1 MAGFAEYNHGQPW
14 PTLNYFDENLKQ
26 GRQIQ
31 ENEKKENWIKIE
43 TWSKAGKRPLLLDEE
58 REVKAKE
65 RRSVAKEEILGF
77 KSLDF
82 KFFSFFRF

>member
-31 ENEKKENWIKIE
+31 ENEKKENLI
-43 TWSKAGKRPLLLDEE
+43 
-58 REVKAKE
+58 
-65 RRSVAKEEILGF
+65 
-77 KSLDF
+77 
-82 KFFSFFRF
+82 